1 LSLFSISLGELL
13 FYLLNSRLVYP
24 LVLFVFVFVEIMAV
38 MGLGEGETIY
48 GVSFYIASFGLGTN
62 LI

>member
-1 LSLFSISLGELL
+1 
-13 FYLLNSRLVYP
+13 LVYP
-24 LVLFVFVFVEIMAV
+24 LVLSVFAFEEIMAV